1 MNKLMRTVALRAASG
16 GFLALLLVT
25 LVAPGQAA
33 ILLSEILADPAQD
46 WDGNGT
52 LSSRGDEWIEVMN
65 TGPATV
71 ALSDYYLRD
80 ALGVEPHLRLSG
92 SLEPGEVAVFYG
104 SDADAWQAGQGLPVT
119 GLSLNN
125 TGDTVE
131 MHLGDPRLPGAQLV
145 DAYIFADH
153 EAEDDRA
160 SGRMTDLTWGL
171 FDGLNPYGGSQ
182 APIGTGCMPSPGIP
196 NLCHPGLTDEGTT
209 WGHMKETYR

>member
-1 MNKLMRTVALRAASG
+1 MKELMRIVATRAVSG
-16 GFLALLLVT
+16 VVLTLSLVT

-33 ILLSEILADPAQD
+33 ILLSEILADPARD
-46 WDGNGT
+46 WDGDGAV
-52 LSSRGDEWIEVMN
+52 SSRGDEWIEVMN
-65 TGPATV
+65 TGPAAV
-71 ALSDYYLRD
+71 DLSDYYLRD

-92 SLEPGEVAVFYG
+92 SLGPNAVAVFYG
-104 SDADAWQAGQGLPVT
+104 SDADAWQAGQGLPIT

-125 TGDTVE
+125 AGDTVE

-171 FDGLNPYGGSQ
+171 FDGLNPYGGGQ
-182 APIGTGCMPSPGIP
+182 TPIGTGCMPSPGIP
-196 NLCHPGLTDEGTT
+196 NLCHPGLTGEGAT
-209 WGHMKETYR
+209 WGHVKQTFR